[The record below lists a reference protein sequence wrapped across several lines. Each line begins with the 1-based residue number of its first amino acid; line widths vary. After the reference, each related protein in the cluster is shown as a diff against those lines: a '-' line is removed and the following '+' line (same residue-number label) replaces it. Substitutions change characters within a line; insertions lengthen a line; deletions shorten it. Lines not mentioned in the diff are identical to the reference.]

1 MVHLPRQT
9 PAGETED
16 REHQRDHREN
26 SGDAADPS
34 FKPGN
39 RRSQHEREQDGECD
53 RHEYG
58 LRPVQ
63 DDNDEHTPGERHPP
77 PQCLRRVIHKAD
89 RSWGSGAGRGSART
103 KARMIPRA
111 TPSDS
116 NPASVEESAAAE
128 QQHHEDDDE

>member
-16 REHQRDHREN
+16 REHQRDHSEH
-26 SGDAADPS
+26 SWDAADPS

-39 RRSQHEREQDGECD
+39 RRSQHEREKDGECE

-63 DDNDEHTPGERHPP
+63 DDNHEHTPGERHPP
-77 PQCLRRVIHKAD
+77 PQCLRRIIHKARPFWGQVAQD
-89 RSWGSGAGRGSART
+89 RGAKVPRVTAR
-103 KARMIPRA
+103 R
-111 TPSDS
+111 
-116 NPASVEESAAAE
+116 E
-128 QQHHEDDDE
+128 